1 MPIEKRSHLKG
12 AIIIGHCRGHDC
24 IILIFCFE
32 GFYDNHRRLSKN
44 YFRYKKKM
52 GCSESN
58 EPKVRIYDCTP
69 PGDDF

>member
-1 MPIEKRSHLKG
+1 MITIEDYCLK
-12 AIIIGHCRGHDC
+12 IIILD
-24 IILIFCFE
+24 
-32 GFYDNHRRLSKN
+32 
-44 YFRYKKKM
+44 KKM